1 MSPAL
6 MFASALFKGPPLGD
20 NLTFVPDTF
29 ITGDSNDSGFG
40 DEDIDTVDLRQRND
54 EDSKLPPLPPL

>member
-6 MFASALFKGPPLGD
+6 MFASALFKGPPLD
-20 NLTFVPDTF
+20 DYLTFVPDTF
-29 ITGDSNDSGFG
+29 ITGDSYDSCFDG
-40 DEDIDTVDLRQRND
+40 EDVDTVDLTQHND